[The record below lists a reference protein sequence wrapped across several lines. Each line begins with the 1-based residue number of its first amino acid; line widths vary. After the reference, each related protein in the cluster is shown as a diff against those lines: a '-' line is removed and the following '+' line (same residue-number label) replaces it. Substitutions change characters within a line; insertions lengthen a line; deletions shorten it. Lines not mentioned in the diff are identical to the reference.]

1 MPGLLDCLRQ
11 RSVREKSH
19 ACPTAS
25 ASAAAKV
32 TPSAYVLNISHVYI
46 DVFEVGMIIC
56 MRLRLQLYKMRHL
69 LLHPQIASRVSQ

>member
-1 MPGLLDCLRQ
+1 MPGLLDCLRDADSW

-32 TPSAYVLNISHVYI
+32 IPSAYVLNISHIYI

-56 MRLRLQLYKMRHL
+56 MQ
-69 LLHPQIASRVSQ
+69 ASAL